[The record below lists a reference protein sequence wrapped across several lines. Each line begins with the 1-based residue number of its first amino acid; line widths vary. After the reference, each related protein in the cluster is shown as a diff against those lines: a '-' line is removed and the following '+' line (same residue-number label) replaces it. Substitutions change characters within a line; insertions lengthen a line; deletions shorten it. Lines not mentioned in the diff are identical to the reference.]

1 MDGTNMLKLIL
12 AQLGI
17 TIEQAQ
23 IDKMMGDVAK
33 AIDDLH
39 AMRQSQDR
47 CEAMLNALSFDENE
61 DDLASVKI
69 TSAPVIGKSPVL
81 VPGEA

>member
-47 CEAMLNALSFDENE
+47 CEAMLNALSFD
-61 DDLASVKI
+61 DLANVKI